1 MKVILQESLDNL
13 GMIGDVVNV
22 KDGYA
27 RNYLFPQK
35 KAVIAT
41 PDELR
46 RLEFRRDKIDK
57 LKVAELEAARQFAE
71 RIKEIS
77 VTKSMRVSEEGSL
90 YGSVGI
96 SDIAELLKAAGHEID
111 KKQVLLSEPIKALG
125 SFTVPVRLHPEVTVD
140 IKVSVVEEK
149 TE

>member
-111 KKQVLLSEPIKALG
+111 KKQVLLSEPIKGLG